1 MMLCEKCAKDNAHA
15 GFVEVNIADLQHFL
29 IDTERYAIG
38 RRSYYP
44 PMAMGTIRKYKKYLT
59 MQTRAVMIHDIEQW
73 MEGTHDGL
81 DYAEEWDALKNELER
96 GQIMEEAKEAENK
109 EL

>member
-44 PMAMGTIRKYKKYLT
+44 PMAMGTIRKSLLHCHGLCSSRRKK
-59 MQTRAVMIHDIEQW
+59 
-73 MEGTHDGL
+73 G
-81 DYAEEWDALKNELER
+81 
-96 GQIMEEAKEAENK
+96 
-109 EL
+109 